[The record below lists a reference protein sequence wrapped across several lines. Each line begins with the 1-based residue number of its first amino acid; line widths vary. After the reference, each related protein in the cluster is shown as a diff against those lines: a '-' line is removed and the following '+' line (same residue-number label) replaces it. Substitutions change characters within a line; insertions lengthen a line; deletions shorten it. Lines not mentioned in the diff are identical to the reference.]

1 MYSNHFL
8 QRYLFHAILH
18 VMLDQIAKV
27 WITTLPTKSVSST
40 MKRGTHVQRSWCP
53 VTSSCML
60 KIRIEVC
67 AILFFYVACSTKKHF
82 AAVFATYKNS
92 FQCEKLPKISF
103 LAKITSLRWS
113 NSSEDARQSEWW
125 ISFFQTE
132 YISHNTL
139 FSLHSDFILSIWKQS
154 AILNPTLLKL
164 MKIYPQPAKREANKQ
179 TAEIS
184 ECCHS
189 SKKNSSLKPQ
199 R

>member
-18 VMLDQIAKV
+18 VMLDPIAKV
-27 WITTLPTKSVSST
+27 WITTLPKKSVNST

-67 AILFFYVACSTKKHF
+67 AILFFYVTCSTKKYF

-113 NSSEDARQSEWW
+113 NSSEDARQLEWW
-125 ISFFQTE
+125 IIVFFKQ
-132 YISHNTL
+132 NTYHITHSNCRDKFPRTWPEDSIKIFMTQNL
-139 FSLHSDFILSIWKQS
+139 DSL
-154 AILNPTLLKL
+154 P
-164 MKIYPQPAKREANKQ
+164 
-179 TAEIS
+179 
-184 ECCHS
+184 
-189 SKKNSSLKPQ
+189 SLKKYSNFV
-199 R
+199 